1 MLPRV
6 PIRLTGSD
14 LMKKQD
20 IYKEKASFV
29 KDDEFVPNFYIKQ
42 AMLEAEKIAA
52 DPNVKG
58 YTDLEELFR
67 DLRS

>member
-1 MLPRV
+1 MFPIAQVLP
-6 PIRLTGSD
+6 TDSD
-14 LMKKQD
+14 FMKKQEFC
-20 IYKEKASFV
+20 KENASLI
-29 KDDEFVPNFYIKQ
+29 KDDEYVPNFYTMQ
-42 AMLEAEKIAA
+42 AMLEAERIAR

>member
-1 MLPRV
+1 MLPRA

-20 IYKEKASFV
+20 IYKEKASLI
-29 KDDEFVPNFYIKQ
+29 KDDECVPNFYTMQ
-42 AMLEAEKIAA
+42 AMLEAERIAG

-58 YTDLEELFR
+58 YSDLEELFR